1 MTQPNRP
8 LSPHM
13 QVYRPQITSVLSI
26 LHRITGVALAVG
38 GVLLSLWLVA
48 VAGGP
53 ESLGQYNA
61 VMGSWLGILVL
72 AGIAFCFFYHLAN
85 GIRHLFWDAGWGFEI
100 GQVSAS
106 GVVVIIAALAMTA
119 AFLLAVLT

>member
-1 MTQPNRP
+1 M
-8 LSPHM
+8 
-13 QVYRPQITSVLSI
+13 
-26 LHRITGVALAVG
+26 HRITGIGLAVG

-53 ESLGQYNA
+53 ESLGRFNA
-61 VMGSWLGILVL
+61 IVGSGLGLFVL
-72 AGIAFCFFYHLAN
+72 GGIAFCFFYHLAN

-106 GVVVIIAALAMTA
+106 GIAVVVAAFVLTA
-119 AFLLAVLT
+119 AFMLSVLI